1 MASTSILNRKAIR
14 NYIIKTCEAKRRGW
28 QCTRVSKQAIDEIE
42 AYLKNKIRESLH
54 RHPSVGK
61 TFMHF
66 D

>member
-1 MASTSILNRKAIR
+1 MAGILNKKATKD
-14 NYIIKTCEAKRRGW
+14 YILKKCKANRLGW
-28 QCTRVSKQAIDEIE
+28 DCTRVSKKALDELE
-42 AYLKNKIRESLH
+42 AFIRMRIIQSVH